1 MSEVRRTCVSGQ
13 CWAAAALGAADQ
25 VRLRVCCMCVCVFVV
40 GLEGIVR
47 VLCIVVCG

>member
-25 VRLRVCCMCVCVFVV
+25 VRLRVCCVCVFVV
-40 GLEGIVR
+40 RLEGTVR
-47 VLCIVVCG
+47 VLCVVVCG